1 MDYIPLILAG
11 LLAVAA
17 VIAHSKAKSTSF
29 LFIMLGFVIQFLLM
43 ILPMIGVFIT
53 FTAYLNWIAYALI
66 LIGLLMVKKD

>member
-17 VIAHSKAKSTSF
+17 VIAHSKTKTTAF
-29 LFIMLGFVIQFLLM
+29 LFIMLGFVIQFLIM
-43 ILPMIGVFIT
+43 IFPLIGIYIT
-53 FTAYLNWIAYALI
+53 FILYLNWVAYALI